1 LVVDAMGLPR
11 PVVYIVTAAAFLVES
26 HAVPEALA
34 RNNGQWE
41 SSPPH
46 IRRWFQELKQP
57 DNPRVSCC
65 GEADAYEADL
75 FEVDED
81 RYVAI
86 ITDGKGDI
94 PNGTKIPVPNYK
106 LKWDEGNPTG
116 HGIIFIGLQ
125 GQVYCYVVPGGV

>member
-1 LVVDAMGLPR
+1 MALSPSVLCIAT
-11 PVVYIVTAAAFLVES
+11 TASLILLEQ
-26 HAVPEALA
+26 AVPNALA

-75 FEVDED
+75 FEVDEN

-94 PNGTKIPVPNYK
+94 PNGTKIPVPNHK

-125 GQVYCYVVPGGV
+125 GQVYCYIVPGGV